1 MTTRYNSIYEWI
13 YFHVV
18 TPRLGLAICLVSASL
33 VAYGTLQIFNMQI
46 VLARI

>member
-13 YFHVV
+13 YFHVD

-33 VAYGTLQIFNMQI
+33 VAHGTLQIFNM
-46 VLARI
+46 